1 MLNLRGKHIY
11 LRALEP
17 EDLDFLY
24 RLENDTS
31 IWEISGTQKPYSKA
45 LLKKYLS
52 NVHLDIYEAK
62 QLRLCIC
69 DTADQVIGLID
80 LFDFDPKNRRAGVGL
95 VIESPKNRGKGFGK
109 EALQLVCD
117 YAFSQLSLRQL
128 YANILEENKASIEL
142 FKKVGFDFVGNKKA
156 WIFSGGTFKNELLF
170 QKLNHEQS

>member
-1 MLNLRGKHIY
+1 MVNLKGKQLY

-17 EDLDFLY
+17 EDLEFLY

-45 LLKKYLS
+45 ILKKYLS
-52 NVHLDIYEAK
+52 NAHLDIYEVK

-69 DTADQVIGLID
+69 NSNDEVIGLID
-80 LFDFDPKNRRAGVGL
+80 LFDFDPKNRRAGVGM

-109 EALQLVCD
+109 EALQLLCD
-117 YAFSQLSLRQL
+117 YAFDQLNLRQV
-128 YANILEENKASIEL
+128 YANILEDNKASISL
-142 FKKVGFDFVGNKKA
+142 FEKVGFELVGNKKE
-156 WIFSGGTFKNELLF
+156 WIFAKGKFKNELLF